1 MKKFFTLIIILS
13 GLWAKAQDIAY
24 VDSRYILENIPEFN
38 TAQEQLTNLS
48 NDWQEEISALK
59 EDVERLYRNYQAE
72 QYLLPEDKKR
82 DFEEKIITKEQEIKA
97 LTKERFGPEGK
108 LYEKQE
114 KLIRPIMDLINKAI
128 KDFANDGEYDII
140 FDKSSDLIMI
150 FANPELDKS
159 DDILEALG
167 Y

>member
-1 MKKFFTLIIILS
+1 MKKLFIIIMLFGLS
-13 GLWAKAQDIAY
+13 LKAQDIAY
-24 VDSRYILENIPEFN
+24 IDSRYILENIPEFN
-38 TAQEQLTNLS
+38 TAQEQLNNLS
-48 NDWQEEISALK
+48 NEWSEEITLLK

-72 QYLLPEDKKR
+72 QYLLPEEKKR
-82 DFEEKIITKEQEIKA
+82 NFEDKIIEKETEIKS

-114 KLIRPIMDLINKAI
+114 QLIRPIMDLINTAVTK
-128 KDFANDGEYDII
+128 FANEGEYDII

-150 FANPELDKS
+150 FSNPELDKS
-159 DDILEALG
+159 DDILEKLG

>member
-1 MKKFFTLIIILS
+1 MKKIFIIIMLFS
-13 GLWAKAQDIAY
+13 LVVKAQDVAY

-38 TAQEQLTNLS
+38 TAQEQLQNLS
-48 NDWQEEISALK
+48 NEWTEEINLLK
-59 EDVERLYRNYQAE
+59 DDVERLYRNYQAE

-97 LTKERFGPEGK
+97 LTKDRFGPEGK

-114 KLIRPIMDLINKAI
+114 QLIRPIMDLINTAVK
-128 KDFANDGEYDII
+128 KFANDGEYDII

-150 FANPELDKS
+150 FSNPELDKS
-159 DDILEALG
+159 DDILEKLG

>member
-1 MKKFFTLIIILS
+1 MKKLFFVLILFGFSIH
-13 GLWAKAQDIAY
+13 AQDIAY

-38 TAQEQLTNLS
+38 TAQEELNNLS
-48 NDWQEEISALK
+48 TEWEEEINLMK

-72 QYLLPEDKKR
+72 QYLLPENKKR
-82 DFEEKIITKEQEIKA
+82 DFEKKIIEKEQEIKS
-97 LTKERFGPEGK
+97 LTKLRFGPDGE
-108 LYEKQE
+108 LYKKQE
-114 KLIRPIMDLINKAI
+114 QLIRPIMDLINTAI
-128 KDFANDGEYDII
+128 TKFADEGEYDII

-159 DDILEALG
+159 EAILEKLG

>member
-1 MKKFFTLIIILS
+1 MKKIFIIIMLFS
-13 GLWAKAQDIAY
+13 LVVKAQDVAY

-38 TAQEQLTNLS
+38 TAQEQLQNLS
-48 NDWQEEISALK
+48 NEWTEEINMLK

-82 DFEEKIITKEQEIKA
+82 DFEEKIITKEQEIQA
-97 LTKERFGPEGK
+97 LTKDRFGPEGK

-114 KLIRPIMDLINKAI
+114 QLIRPIMDLINTAVK
-128 KDFANDGEYDII
+128 KFANDGEYDIV

-159 DDILEALG
+159 DDILETLG

>member
-1 MKKFFTLIIILS
+1 MKKLFIIIMLCS
-13 GLWAKAQDIAY
+13 LVLKAQDVAY

-38 TAQEQLTNLS
+38 TAQEQLQTLS
-48 NDWQEEISALK
+48 NEWTEEINLLK
-59 EDVERLYRNYQAE
+59 DDVERLYRNYQAE

-114 KLIRPIMDLINKAI
+114 QLIRPIMDLINTAVK
-128 KDFANDGEYDII
+128 KFANDGEYDII

-159 DDILEALG
+159 DDILETLG

>member
-1 MKKFFTLIIILS
+1 MKKIFIIIMLFS
-13 GLWAKAQDIAY
+13 LVVKAQDVAY

-38 TAQEQLTNLS
+38 TAQEQLQNLS
-48 NDWQEEISALK
+48 NEWTEEINMLK

-72 QYLLPEDKKR
+72 QYLLPGDKKR

-97 LTKERFGPEGK
+97 LTKDRFGPEGK

-114 KLIRPIMDLINKAI
+114 QLIRPIMDLINTAVK
-128 KDFANDGEYDII
+128 KFANDGEYDIV

-159 DDILEALG
+159 DNILEQLG

>member
-1 MKKFFTLIIILS
+1 MKKLFIITILLFS
-13 GLWAKAQDIAY
+13 HAIKAQDVAY

-38 TAQEQLTNLS
+38 TAQEQLKNLS
-48 NDWQEEISALK
+48 NEWTEEINMLK

-72 QYLLPEDKKR
+72 KYLLPEDKKR

-97 LTKERFGPEGK
+97 LTKERFGPEGQ

-114 KLIRPIMDLINKAI
+114 QLIRPIMDLINTAVK
-128 KDFANDGEYDII
+128 KFANDGEYDII

-159 DDILEALG
+159 DNILEQLG